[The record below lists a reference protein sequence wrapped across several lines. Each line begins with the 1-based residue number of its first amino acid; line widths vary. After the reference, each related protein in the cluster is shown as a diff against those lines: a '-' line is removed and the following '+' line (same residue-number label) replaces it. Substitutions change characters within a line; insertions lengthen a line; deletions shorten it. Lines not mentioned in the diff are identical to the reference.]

1 MTPVKI
7 KFRLF
12 FMGLVVWAT
21 GANAFA
27 QAYPAKPI
35 RLICPFAAGATTDLV
50 ARAIATELSNRVGQP
65 VIVENRAGGGGNPGT
80 EFVAKSAPD
89 GYTLAFVPSGNI
101 VINPYL
107 FKSLGFDPATDLT
120 PVALVAEAPQYLVVS
135 STLQVRS
142 LRELID
148 YAKANTGKFNYASA
162 GIGSTNHFGGHIFAQ
177 LIGVDATHIPYKGV
191 APAITDVLEGR
202 VQLMSVGLGPVAAL
216 VQAGKLRALAVG
228 SKRRQSATPDI
239 QTAAEAGL
247 PGYEVVT
254 WWGTMAPRGT
264 PGDVVRQLNRQSNLI
279 TSDAQMQKRFRELVV
294 EPLGGTPEEFAAVIK
309 ADLVRWR
316 DVVQSTGVKAE

>member
-1 MTPVKI
+1 MI

-12 FMGLVVWAT
+12 FMGLIALGVGT
-21 GANAFA
+21 NAFS
-27 QAYPAKPI
+27 QTYPTKPL

-50 ARAIATELSNRVGQP
+50 ARAIATELSNRIGQP

-80 EFVAKSAPD
+80 EFVAKAPAD

-101 VINPYL
+101 VINPFL
-107 FKSLGFDPATDLT
+107 FKSLGFDPAVDLT

-135 STLQVRS
+135 SNLQVRT

-162 GIGSTNHFGGHIFAQ
+162 GVGSTNHFGGYIFSQ
-177 LIGVDATHIPYKGV
+177 LIGIDATHIPYKGV

-216 VQAGKLRALAVG
+216 VQSGKLRALAVG

-239 QTAAEAGL
+239 PTASEAGL

-254 WWGTMAPRGT
+254 WWGTLAPRGT
-264 PGDVVRQLNRQSNLI
+264 PGDIVRQLNRQSNLI